1 MYNCDGCYYE
11 ERLPQE
17 ACNVCCRDENGRM
30 TGYVAREENESGDNN
45 RSVCCAD
52 SDNPSTADAVPLPLH
67 KGGLEQGH
75 TQGARQAENE
85 TAHKTKTHFA
95 GIIACGQADRPCYN
109 IQYYD
114 PVDEEWHIGFGSY
127 DICNVHKWLKE
138 EFEIVRPDDLP
149 GGSRP
154 APTGAND
161 LYAREALDADQ
172 TSMEEN
178 LLEQIEELQQEL
190 VVLQEKEN
198 LKQLLI
204 EELRAATQKL
214 TEDRD
219 DYAAQCD
226 AMVQHLKQVQQEKE
240 ELAARLE
247 KETAQGS
254 YYKQWLD
261 DERRSRELADA
272 KLEMVHLIFG
282 GGGNG

>member
-17 ACNVCCRDENGRM
+17 ACNVCHRDENGRM

-45 RSVCCAD
+45 RSACCDD

-67 KGGLEQGH
+67 KGGFEKGH
-75 TQGARQAENE
+75 TQGARQGRCQE
-85 TAHKTKTHFA
+85 
-95 GIIACGQADRPCYN
+95 G
-109 IQYYD
+109 
-114 PVDEEWHIGFGSY
+114 
-127 DICNVHKWLKE
+127 
-138 EFEIVRPDDLP
+138 
-149 GGSRP
+149 
-154 APTGAND
+154 
-161 LYAREALDADQ
+161 LDASE

-214 TEDRD
+214 MEERD

-226 AMVQHLKQVQQEKE
+226 ALIEQLKRMQQEKE
-240 ELAARLE
+240 ELEARLE
-247 KETAQGS
+247 KESAQGS

-261 DERRSRELADA
+261 DERRCRELADA